1 MLSFLLPEI
10 ILKQQNHENRVC
22 LMLDGCQVVEAG
34 DEGEIEKT
42 CPLLRELDLSN
53 NLLQD
58 MMQVILWQ

>member
-1 MLSFLLPEI
+1 
-10 ILKQQNHENRVC
+10 
-22 LMLDGCQVVEAG
+22 MLDGCQVVEAG

-58 MMQVILWQ
+58 MMQVTDSASKDTILIF